1 MVNYLLKKS
10 YQLKDLKEIKFK
22 DLWGDHG
29 VFTTMWI
36 FDSPPKILFFKDHIS
51 NLIKS
56 TKAYSISKSSLR
68 SDILR
73 LIKENLDNK
82 IKYNHLLRVALNKN
96 TLSISLR
103 KRVKPKLNFNLKL
116 VNLKRQKPEFKNLK
130 YKEILKHLS
139 KLDNSK
145 SDIGLCH
152 NKKIL
157 ETGTSNILFVKD
169 RKIFSPINKF
179 YKGITYK
186 FFKSKIKKIIKKD
199 ILINSLNEF
208 DEIIL
213 IGSGK
218 GIASVKTINQINWKR
233 KEFKIYNQLLKHYNS
248 AINNCQNI
256 NKLCEILII
265 LVCFAIQK
273 QVV

>member
-10 YQLKDLKEIKFK
+10 YQLKDLKEIEFK
-22 DLWGDHG
+22 DLWGDNG

-36 FDSPPKILFFKDHIS
+36 FGSPPRILFFKDHIN

-56 TKAYSISKSSLR
+56 TKAYSIIKSSIR
-68 SDILR
+68 SDILKV
-73 LIKENLDNK
+73 IEENLDNK

-96 TLSISLR
+96 TLSISFR
-103 KRVKPKLNFNLKL
+103 KRIKPKLNFNLKL

-145 SDIGLCH
+145 SDIGLCS

-169 RKIFSPINKF
+169 KKIFSPINKF
-179 YKGITYK
+179 YKGITFK

-199 ILINSLNEF
+199 ILIDSLNEF

-248 AINNCQNI
+248 AINNCP
-256 NKLCEILII
+256 KY
-265 LVCFAIQK
+265 K
-273 QVV
+273 

>member
-10 YQLKDLKEIKFK
+10 YQLKDLKEIEFK
-22 DLWGDHG
+22 DLWGDNG

-36 FDSPPKILFFKDHIS
+36 FGSPPKILFFKDHIN

-56 TKAYSISKSSLR
+56 TKAYSIIKSSIK

-73 LIKENLDNK
+73 LIEENLDNK

-103 KRVKPKLNFNLKL
+103 KRIKPKLNFNLKL

-145 SDIGLCH
+145 SDIGLCS

-169 RKIFSPINKF
+169 KKIFSPINKF
-179 YKGITYK
+179 YKGITFK

-199 ILINSLNEF
+199 ILIDSLNEF

-248 AINNCQNI
+248 AINNCL
-256 NKLCEILII
+256 KY
-265 LVCFAIQK
+265 K
-273 QVV
+273 

>member
-10 YQLKDLKEIKFK
+10 YRLKDLKEVDFE

-36 FDSPPKILFFKDHIS
+36 FENPSKILFFKEHIN

-56 TKAYSISKSSLR
+56 SKVYSVFKSSLKL
-68 SDILR
+68 DIL
-73 LIKENLDNK
+73 NLLKDNLVSK
-82 IKYNHLLRVALNKN
+82 RKYNHLLRIALNKK

-103 KRVKPKLNFNLKL
+103 KRIKPKLNFNLKL

-130 YKEILKHLS
+130 YKEILKHLT
-139 KLDNSK
+139 KLDNSRT
-145 SDIGLCH
+145 DIGLCSN
-152 NKKIL
+152 NKIF
-157 ETGTSNILFVKD
+157 ESGTSNLLFVKND
-169 RKIFSPINKF
+169 KVFSPPNKF

-186 FFKSKIKKIIKKD
+186 FFRSKIKKILHKD
-199 ILINSLNEF
+199 ISLNSLKEF

-218 GIASVKTINQINWKR
+218 GVASVKSINQIKWKR
-233 KEFKIYNQLLKHYNS
+233 KSLKFYNILTKHYKS
-248 AINNCQNI
+248 AINSCKKI
-256 NKLCEILII
+256 
-265 LVCFAIQK
+265 
-273 QVV
+273 

>member
-10 YQLKDLKEIKFK
+10 YRLKDLKEVDFE

-36 FDSPPKILFFKDHIS
+36 FDNPSKILFFKEHIN

-56 TKAYSISKSSLR
+56 SKAYSVFKKSLK
-68 SDILR
+68 SDIL
-73 LIKENLDNK
+73 NLLKDNLVSK
-82 IKYNHLLRVALNKN
+82 RKYNHLLRIAINKKI
-96 TLSISLR
+96 LSISLR
-103 KRVKPKLNFNLKL
+103 KRVKPNLNFDLIL

-130 YKEILKHLS
+130 YKEILKYLT

-145 SDIGLCH
+145 TDIGLCA
-152 NKKIL
+152 NNKIL
-157 ETGTSNILFVKD
+157 ETGTSNLLFVKNG
-169 RKIFSPINKF
+169 KVFSPINKF

-186 FFKSKIKKIIKKD
+186 FFRSKIKKIINKD
-199 ILINSLNEF
+199 ILINSLKEF

-218 GIASVKTINQINWKR
+218 GVASVKTINQIKWKR
-233 KEFKIYNQLLKHYNS
+233 KNLKFYNILSRHYKS
-248 AINNCQNI
+248 AVIDC
-256 NKLCEILII
+256 KRYS
-265 LVCFAIQK
+265 
-273 QVV
+273 

>member
-10 YQLKDLKEIKFK
+10 YQLKDLKEIEFK
-22 DLWGDHG
+22 DLWGDNG

-36 FDSPPKILFFKDHIS
+36 FGSPPKILFFKDHIN

-56 TKAYSISKSSLR
+56 TKAYSIIKSSIK

-73 LIKENLDNK
+73 LIEENLDNK

-103 KRVKPKLNFNLKL
+103 KRIKPKLNFNLKL

-145 SDIGLCH
+145 SDIGLCS

-169 RKIFSPINKF
+169 KKIFSPINKF

-233 KEFKIYNQLLKHYNS
+233 KEFKIFNQLLKHYNS
-248 AINNCQNI
+248 AINNCP
-256 NKLCEILII
+256 KY
-265 LVCFAIQK
+265 K
-273 QVV
+273 

>member
-10 YQLKDLKEIKFK
+10 YQLKDLKEIEFK
-22 DLWGDHG
+22 DLWGDNG

-36 FDSPPKILFFKDHIS
+36 FGSPPRILFFKDHIN

-56 TKAYSISKSSLR
+56 TKAYSIIKSSIK

-73 LIKENLDNK
+73 LIEENLDNK

-96 TLSISLR
+96 ILSISLR
-103 KRVKPKLNFNLKL
+103 KRINPKLNFNLKL

-145 SDIGLCH
+145 SDIGLCS

-169 RKIFSPINKF
+169 KKIFSPINKF
-179 YKGITYK
+179 YKGITFK

-199 ILINSLNEF
+199 ILIDSLNEF

-248 AINNCQNI
+248 AINNCP
-256 NKLCEILII
+256 KY
-265 LVCFAIQK
+265 K
-273 QVV
+273 

>member
-36 FDSPPKILFFKDHIS
+36 YDSPPKILFFKDHIN

-103 KRVKPKLNFNLKL
+103 KRIKPKLNFNLKL

-248 AINNCQNI
+248 AINNCP
-256 NKLCEILII
+256 KY
-265 LVCFAIQK
+265 K
-273 QVV
+273 

>member
-10 YQLKDLKEIKFK
+10 YQLKDFQEIDFK

-36 FDSPPKILFFKDHIS
+36 YDKPSKILFFKDHIN

-56 TKAYSISKSSLR
+56 TKAYSIYKPSLKKN
-68 SDILR
+68 ILK
-73 LIKENLDNK
+73 LLKENLNSK
-82 IKYNHLLRVALNKN
+82 TKYNHLLRIALNKK

-103 KRVKPKLNFNLKL
+103 KRVKPNLNFDLRL

-139 KLDNSK
+139 KLDNSRN
-145 SDIGLCH
+145 DIGLCSN
-152 NKKIL
+152 NKIF
-157 ETGTSNILFVKD
+157 ETGTSNLLFIKNNKVY
-169 RKIFSPINKF
+169 SPMNKF

-186 FFKSKIKKIIKKD
+186 FFKSKIKKIINKD
-199 ILINSLNEF
+199 INVNSLKEF

-218 GIASVKTINQINWKR
+218 GVASVKTINQIKWKR
-233 KEFKIYNQLLKHYNS
+233 KSLKFYHILSSHYKT
-248 AINNCQNI
+248 AVNNCV
-256 NKLCEILII
+256 KY
-265 LVCFAIQK
+265 K
-273 QVV
+273 